1 MLGLGSG
8 KKLQSGGRSSE
19 KLTDSPSFTQV
30 SVVNIMCS
38 SREEK
43 KSFNRNV
50 LFDIDLALIKAM
62 FRVMW
67 ECRPDIV
74 HQLSW
79 TLFAMSE
86 GSGN

>member
-1 MLGLGSG
+1 MPPPPLLLVRGEL

-30 SVVNIMCS
+30 SVINIMCS

-43 KSFNRNV
+43 KFFNRNV

-62 FRVMW
+62 FRVMIS
-67 ECRPDIV
+67 CPG
-74 HQLSW
+74 HFLQ
-79 TLFAMSE
+79 
-86 GSGN
+86 